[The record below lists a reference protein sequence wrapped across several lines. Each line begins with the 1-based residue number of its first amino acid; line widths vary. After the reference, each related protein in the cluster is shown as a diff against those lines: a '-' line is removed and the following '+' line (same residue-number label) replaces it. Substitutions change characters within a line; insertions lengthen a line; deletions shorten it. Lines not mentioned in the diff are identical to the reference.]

1 MPGLLVTGGRIV
13 DPVASLDALRDL
25 RIRDGRIVEI
35 GQYLAAGDEELLDAT
50 GCIVAPGL
58 IDMHVHLRDPGYPE
72 KETLATGTEAAVRG
86 GFTSIACMPNT
97 NPALDTPAIVAAL
110 RERIVTEARCRVYP
124 IAAMTIA
131 RQGRQACDYVALADA
146 GAVAFSDDGDT
157 VRDGAVLERAA
168 ALAREARGPF
178 ISHCEPENE
187 IVARDLDIAARTGKT
202 WHVAH
207 CSTSEAL
214 DTIRRH
220 RDAHENV
227 TCEVTP
233 HHLTFTAGEVALR
246 MGPAARVNP
255 PLRTR
260 EDVEALRRAVF
271 DGTVDVLASD
281 HAPHTDA
288 EKRDRQHPPPGFT
301 GLEVALGAYGA
312 ALEALPYPR
321 LIALLSANPARI
333 LGIEGGTLAVGA
345 PADVT
350 IFAHRPWT
358 VDTATFASKGHV
370 TPFAGQRLP
379 LKTLATIVGGEL
391 RYRAPDMAA

>member
-1 MPGLLVTGGRIV
+1 VPGLLVTGGRIV
-13 DPVASLDALRDL
+13 DPAASLDALRDL

-35 GQYLAAGDEELLDAT
+35 GESLRVIDEEVLDAT

-58 IDMHVHLRDPGYPE
+58 IDMHVHLREPGYPA

-86 GFTSIACMPNT
+86 GFTSVACMPNT
-97 NPALDTPAIVAAL
+97 NPALDAAVTLAAL
-110 RERIVTEARCRVYP
+110 EEGITAEARCRVYP
-124 IAAMTIA
+124 IGAITI
-131 RQGRQACDYVALADA
+131 GRKGHETCDYAALAAA

-157 VRDGAVLERAA
+157 VRDAGVLERAA
-168 ALAREARGPF
+168 VVARETRGPF

-187 IVARDLDIAARTGKT
+187 IVARDLAIAARTGKA

-214 DTIRRH
+214 DTIRGH
-220 RDAHENV
+220 RSDGLYV
-227 TCEVTP
+227 TCEATP
-233 HHLTFTAGEVALR
+233 HHLAFSAEDVAR

-260 EDVEALRRAVF
+260 DDVEALRRGVF

-281 HAPHTDA
+281 HAPHTNAEKCDA
-288 EKRDRQHPPPGFT
+288 EHPAPGFT

-312 ALEALPYPR
+312 SLETLPLLR
-321 LIALLSANPARI
+321 LVALLSTNPARI
-333 LGIEGGTLAVGA
+333 LGIAGGTLAAGT

-350 IFAHRPWT
+350 IFARRSWI
-358 VDTATFASKGHV
+358 VDPRQFASKGRV
-370 TPFAGQRLP
+370 TPFTGQRLP
-379 LKTLATIVGGEL
+379 LKTLATIVGGDV
-391 RYRAPDMAA
+391 RYRAPDFSA